1 VDLTRAAAVAAD
13 AADPLAGL
21 RSRFVGVDDGLLYLD
36 GNSLG
41 RLPVETP
48 AAVARVVEQE
58 WGRGLVGSWRSWME
72 ASRRIGD
79 VLAAGVLGARPGE
92 VLVGDTTSVNLYKLL
107 VAGADARPGRD
118 VLVCC
123 ADDFP
128 TDRYIVAGVAQ
139 ARGMTVREVPAHLDT
154 GLDIDVLAAALDE
167 RVAVLVL
174 SQVAYRSGALVDL
187 AAVTRLAR
195 DSGALVLWDLSHAAG
210 AVPADLTA
218 AGADL
223 AVGCTYKYLNGG
235 PGAPAFLYV
244 RRELQDQLRQ
254 PIWGWFGQRDQ
265 FAMGTTYDP
274 ADGVDRFAV
283 GTPPVLA
290 LAAVEVGARLTAAAG
305 IDRLAAKGR
314 ALTELVIALA
324 DAELTDHGVTVASP
338 REAARRGSHVSL
350 AHPQAWQLTQALID
364 RGVVP
369 DFRTPDRLRLGPA
382 PLYTR
387 FVDVWDAMDRL
398 RTVLAEGAHRSY
410 PTERSRV
417 T

>member
-1 VDLTRAAAVAAD
+1 VDLTRAAAAALD
-13 AADPLAGL
+13 DTDPLAAF
-21 RSRFVGVDDGLLYLD
+21 RARFAGVDSGLLYLD

-58 WGRGLVGSWRSWME
+58 WGQGLVGSWASWVE
-72 ASRRIGD
+72 TARRIGD

-92 VLVGDTTSVNLYKLL
+92 VLVSDTTSVDLYKLL

-123 ADDFP
+123 VDDFP

-139 ARGMTVREVPAHLDT
+139 ARGMTVREVDAHIDS
-154 GLDIDVLAAALDE
+154 GLDLAVLAAALDE
-167 RVAVLVL
+167 RVAVVVL
-174 SQVAYRSGALVDL
+174 SQVAYRSGALVDI
-187 AAVTRLAR
+187 AEVTRLAR
-195 DSGALVLWDLSHAAG
+195 DAGALVLWDLSHAAG

-244 RRELQDQLRQ
+244 RRELQEQLRQ
-254 PIWGWFGQRDQ
+254 PIWGWFGARDQ
-265 FAMGTTYDP
+265 FGMGPAYDP

-283 GTPPVLA
+283 GTPPVLGM
-290 LAAVEVGARLTAAAG
+290 AAVEVGARLTAEAG
-305 IDRLAAKGR
+305 IGRLAAKGQ

-324 DAELTDHGVTVASP
+324 DEWLSGYGVTVASP

-369 DFRTPDRLRLGPA
+369 DFRTPNRLRLGSA

-387 FVDVWDAMDRL
+387 FVEVWDAMDRL
-398 RTVLAEGAHRSY
+398 RAVLVEGAHEAY